1 MATAIYEAHP
11 LFEDV
16 QLGAVFPDSKTFVDC
31 IPLLPLPVILEAYC
45 QQRGQSGF
53 DLSAFVRQHF
63 NTPLP
68 AGSSYVY
75 QEARSVE
82 EHLALLWEHLTRM
95 PVAENS
101 SLIQLPFPY
110 IVPGGRFG
118 EIYYW
123 DSFFTML
130 GLPLT
135 GQTGMLE
142 NMVNNFAYLIRH
154 IGYIPNGNRTYYTG
168 RSQPPFFAQMVR
180 LLMQTKGE
188 DVLLNYLE
196 PLELEYTWW
205 MRDAGSLKDPG
216 AVLQV
221 VRMPGGEYLNRYW
234 DIYDTPRPEAYR
246 QDVELAAHSTQPD
259 HLIYRHLRAGAA
271 SGWDFSSRWFSDP
284 DSFASINTTNIIPV
298 DLNCLLYELE
308 QLIAHAANMAAQK
321 EKAIQFRKK
330 AEQRASA
337 IQHYCWDD
345 KEEFYFDYNFVTHSR
360 PACRTLAATFPLF
373 ARIATTE
380 QAMHVARQLANDFL
394 KPGGL
399 LTTLHTSGQQWDAP
413 NGWAPLQ
420 WMAIQG
426 LETYGFIQLAKE
438 IAARWVSLNR
448 KVYQRSGKM
457 MEKYNVVDTGLDAG
471 GGEYAGQDGFGWTN
485 GVYLDLVHRYRL

>member
-1 MATAIYEAHP
+1 MAAAIYEAHP

-31 IPLLPLPVILEAYC
+31 IPLRPLSDILQAYC
-45 QQRGQSGF
+45 EQYREDDF
-53 DLSAFVRQHF
+53 DLAVFVRQHF
-63 NTPLP
+63 NIPNP

-75 QEARSVE
+75 EESRSVE
-82 EHLALLWEHLTRM
+82 EHLTLLWAHLTRM

-101 SLIQLPFPY
+101 SLIQLPLPY

-135 GQTGMLE
+135 GQAGMLD

-154 IGYIPNGNRTYYTG
+154 IGYIPNGNRTYYLG
-168 RSQPPFFAQMVR
+168 RSQPPFFAQMIR
-180 LLMQTKGE
+180 LLMRTKGE
-188 DVLLNYLE
+188 DVLLSYIG
-196 PLELEYTWW
+196 PLEQEYAWW
-205 MRDAGSLKDPG
+205 MRDAESLTGPG
-216 AVLQV
+216 ATLQIV
-221 VRMPGGEYLNRYW
+221 QMPGGERLNRYW

-246 QDVELAAHSTQPD
+246 QDVELAAHSSQPD
-259 HLIYRHLRAGAA
+259 EIVYRHLRAGAA
-271 SGWDFSSRWFSDP
+271 SGWDFSSRWFIDP
-284 DSFASINTTNIIPV
+284 DSFASINTANIIPV

-308 QLIAHAANMAAQK
+308 QLIALAADMSAQK
-321 EKAIQFRKK
+321 EKAALFRRM
-330 AEQRASA
+330 AEKRAAA
-337 IQHYCWDD
+337 IQQYCWDD
-345 KEEFYFDYNFVTHSR
+345 KQEFYFDYNFVTKSR
-360 PACRTLAATFPLF
+360 SVCRTLAATFPLF
-373 ARIATTE
+373 ARIATAD
-380 QAMHVARQLANDFL
+380 QAMQVARQLSVDFL

-399 LTTLHTSGQQWDAP
+399 LTTLHVSGQQWDAP

-420 WMAIQG
+420 WVAIQG
-426 LETYGFIQLAKE
+426 LEAYGFTQLAKE

-448 KVYQRSGKM
+448 KVYKRSGKM
-457 MEKYNVVDTGLDAG
+457 MEKYNVADTSLDAG

>member
-1 MATAIYEAHP
+1 MAAAIYEAHP

-31 IPLLPLPVILEAYC
+31 IPLQPLPVIVEAYHRQC
-45 QQRGQSGF
+45 RQDGF
-53 DLSAFVRQHF
+53 DLAAFVSQYF
-63 NTPLP
+63 NAPLP
-68 AGSSYVY
+68 AGSSCIYHK
-75 QEARSVE
+75 ARTVE
-82 EHLALLWEHLTRM
+82 EHLVLLWEHLTRL

-101 SLIQLPFPY
+101 SLIQLPLPY

-118 EIYYW
+118 EAYYW

-142 NMVNNFAYLIRH
+142 NMVDNFAYLIRH
-154 IGYIPNGNRTYYTG
+154 IGYIPNGNRTYYLG

-180 LLMQTKGE
+180 LLMQTKGKE
-188 DVLLNYLE
+188 VLPGYLE

-205 MRDAGSLKDPG
+205 MSDAGSLTGPG
-216 AVLQV
+216 ATLQV

-246 QDVELAAHSTQPD
+246 QDIELAAHSSQPD

-271 SGWDFSSRWFSDP
+271 SGWDFSSRWFIDP
-284 DSFASINTTNIIPV
+284 DAFASINTTNIIPV

-308 QLIAHAANMAAQK
+308 QLIAYGADMTAQR
-321 EKAIQFRKK
+321 EKAIEFRKK
-330 AEQRASA
+330 AKKRAAA

-345 KEEFYFDYNFVTHSR
+345 KQEFYFDYSFVTQSR
-360 PACRTLAATFPLF
+360 SACRTLAATFPLF
-373 ARIATTE
+373 ARIATAE
-380 QAMHVARQLANDFL
+380 QAMHVARQLTNNFL

-399 LTTLHTSGQQWDAP
+399 LTTLHVSGQQWDAP

-426 LETYGFIQLAKE
+426 LETYGFTELARE
-438 IAARWVSLNR
+438 IATRWISLNR

-471 GGEYAGQDGFGWTN
+471 GGEYVGQDGFGWTN
-485 GVYLDLVHRYRL
+485 GVYLDLAHRYRL